1 MILECFFVMNEDAMV
16 ENLFN
21 VLQAHCCD
29 WMFSHI
35 LQWMQWLGWK
45 ENCKALNG
53 SCTCFVCVL
62 SESKRMKVK
71 LKRIFEKIQ
80 FFFTSHIW

>member
-29 WMFSHI
+29 
-35 LQWMQWLGWK
+35 
-45 ENCKALNG
+45 
-53 SCTCFVCVL
+53 
-62 SESKRMKVK
+62 
-71 LKRIFEKIQ
+71 
-80 FFFTSHIW
+80 